1 MVALDDPYEEANAEP
16 DEGDTQWYPES
27 GCVGEAS
34 LAEIG
39 ADACDVGR
47 SSKLADIEDDT
58 QLYLD
63 FSGGAVEMANTL
75 DLEDESIALH
85 NDQAIC
91 MESEAVASETQTIK
105 YDSYSQ

>member
-1 MVALDDPYEEANAEP
+1 MVPGEWMPIVETDGGGVADGEVSPMGEET
-16 DEGDTQWYPES
+16 G
-27 GCVGEAS
+27 
-34 LAEIG
+34 G
-39 ADACDVGR
+39 A
-47 SSKLADIEDDT
+47 DT

-105 YDSYSQ
+105 YDSYLQ

>member
-1 MVALDDPYEEANAEP
+1 MGHSMVP
-16 DEGDTQWYPES
+16 GES
-27 GCVGEAS
+27 LV
-34 LAEIG
+34 EIG

-47 SSKLADIEDDT
+47 RAKLADMEADT

-63 FSGGAVEMANTL
+63 FGGGGVEMANAE

-91 MESEAVASETQTIK
+91 MESEAVASETLTIK
-105 YDSYSQ
+105 YDSYLQ

>member
-1 MVALDDPYEEANAEP
+1 MVALDDPYQEANAEP

-27 GCVGEAS
+27 GCLLWRPMGEVS
-34 LAEIG
+34 PMGEETGG
-39 ADACDVGR
+39 A
-47 SSKLADIEDDT
+47 DT

-91 MESEAVASETQTIK
+91 MESEAVASETLTIK
-105 YDSYSQ
+105 YDSYLQ